1 MSTRSQP
8 ITDKREGITDEGR
21 ADRQLQLR
29 VAAMERARG
38 RRPSPQPAKTIA
50 DVEAP
55 ASSRSQSENL
65 AHALLAAIDCEK

>member
-1 MSTRSQP
+1 
-8 ITDKREGITDEGR
+8 
-21 ADRQLQLR
+21 
-29 VAAMERARG
+29 MERARG

-65 AHALLAAIDCEK
+65 AHALLATIDCEK